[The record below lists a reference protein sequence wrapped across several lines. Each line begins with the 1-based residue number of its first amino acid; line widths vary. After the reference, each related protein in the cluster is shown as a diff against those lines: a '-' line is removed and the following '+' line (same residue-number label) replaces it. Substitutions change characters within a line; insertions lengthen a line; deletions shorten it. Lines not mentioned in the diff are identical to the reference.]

1 VQANRETI
9 SQALETQ
16 LAKAKN
22 AYPFKTVSRRARIWS
37 NVTSAEQPVIFLV
50 KVSEAVDQSTWG
62 AARYRLKYFVLCY
75 LRADAQPNVIAE
87 VEINKALDAVDAALL
102 GTPPGE
108 KQKLGGL
115 VENCWIEGDVMI
127 DTGILDQQIVIVVPV
142 SIVTGI

>member
-1 VQANRETI
+1 MQASREAI

-22 AYPFKTVSRRARIWS
+22 AYPFKTVSRRARIWT

-50 KVSEAVDQSTWG
+50 KVSEAIDQSTWG
-62 AARYRLKYFVLCY
+62 APRYRLKYVVLCY
-75 LRADAQPNVIAE
+75 LRADAAPNLVPE
-87 VEINKALDAVDAALL
+87 VEINKVLDAVDVTLL

-108 KQKLGGL
+108 KQTLGGV

-127 DTGILDQQIVIVVPV
+127 DTGILDQQIVIVIPV
-142 SIVTGI
+142 SILTGI